1 MVVETGGIS
10 RGIDRVEGINRER
23 KTRVGGGTGCDIEAA
38 VDVPQIPIRT
48 RCSGGIVNL
57 KNITAA
63 RAPRGVAGGDRARAG
78 GGGELAAVIHVHR
91 AVQSR
96 TQRK

>member
-10 RGIDRVEGINRER
+10 RGIDRVKGINRQRE
-23 KTRVGGGTGCDIEAA
+23 TRVGASAGGDIEVA
-38 VDVPQIPIRT
+38 VDVPQIPIRAGG
-48 RCSGGIVNL
+48 SGSVVHL
-57 KNITAA
+57 KHITAA
-63 RAPRGVAGGDRARAG
+63 RAPRGVAGGDRAWAG
-78 GGGELAAVIHVHR
+78 GGGELAAVVDAHR